1 MYPIFI
7 AFISLQML
15 QVLTNIY
22 PELKR
27 QPEKELATPC
37 NKYLIN
43 NEGYLNVNARTLYF
57 ILKCHFYPRL
67 CVHVNQSFDVAKY
80 IN

>member
-7 AFISLQML
+7 AFIPLQML
-15 QVLTNIY
+15 LVLTNIY

-27 QPEKELATPC
+27 QPEKELATHC
-37 NKYLIN
+37 IKYLIN

-67 CVHVNQSFDVAKY
+67 CVNQSFDIGKY